1 MKYLFEETNQMG
13 ENKYFIKLQKAKKK
27 SKKKKETTLAVKIN
41 KILRQYRSDQR
52 NIRNSDCFQT
62 GF

>member
-27 SKKKKETTLAVKIN
+27 ETTLAVKKIIKIN